1 MPLPR
6 PRTTGCGTWPFGK
19 HNLPWQETQREKF
32 IQMEQKGRRARPEGR
47 LPAEGRQTPP
57 PLAATHA
64 LTSQGEGKPWS
75 CDALGVST
83 PEVLKA
89 PHRTFFET
97 DRGRVSLPIPL
108 CCFLSTTMLRCKN
121 SSHAQ
126 WGFFFLFFNF
136 NKVISALR
144 KQKIMHQ
151 SQGRP
156 GNPRPHHPP
165 GR

>member
-1 MPLPR
+1 
-6 PRTTGCGTWPFGK
+6 
-19 HNLPWQETQREKF
+19 
-32 IQMEQKGRRARPEGR
+32 MEQKGRRARPEGR

-64 LTSQGEGKPWS
+64 LPAALTSQGEGKPWS

-89 PHRTFFET
+89 PHRAFFET
-97 DRGRVSLPIPL
+97 DLEDMSV

-126 WGFFFLFFNF
+126 WGFFFLFLILT
-136 NKVISALR
+136 K
-144 KQKIMHQ
+144 
-151 SQGRP
+151 
-156 GNPRPHHPP
+156 
-165 GR
+165 

>member
-1 MPLPR
+1 MA
-6 PRTTGCGTWPFGK
+6 GDS
-19 HNLPWQETQREKF
+19 
-32 IQMEQKGRRARPEGR
+32 KGEIYPDG
-47 LPAEGRQTPP
+47 AEGETRSARRPTPGRGP
-57 PLAATHA
+57 ADAASEAATHALRAA

-75 CDALGVST
+75 CDALGVSA

-97 DRGRVSLPIPL
+97 DLEDVSV
-108 CCFLSTTMLRCKN
+108 CRFHSAAFCQQQCFVVKTLHMPS
-121 SSHAQ
+121 
-126 WGFFFLFFNF
+126 GVFFFSFFNF
-136 NKVISALR
+136 NEVISALR

-156 GNPRPHHPP
+156 ENPRLHHPP